1 MQLTISQQLKLDP
14 TTVANFFM
22 NARRRGHDRLLN
34 NNQETNNSGVES
46 ASETSSTRSASG
58 SIYNGMQF
66 GITNNE
72 SSGSIDLADIKPT
85 QQNNSFSKDAK
96 SKMDDCIAAVCCGAG
111 TLNDLPQSSQLLPPI
126 FEQL

>member
-34 NNQETNNSGVES
+34 NSNIETGLES
-46 ASETSSTRSASG
+46 ASETSSTRSASVSVNG
-58 SIYNGMQF
+58 NYNGVIQTF
-66 GITNNE
+66 NTDIT
-72 SSGSIDLADIKPT
+72 DIKPLIL
-85 QQNNSFSKDAK
+85 NKNLSPKDAK
-96 SKMDDCIAAVCCGAG
+96 AKMDDCIAAVCCGAG
-111 TLNDLPQSSQLLPPI
+111 ALNERPILPSI